1 MDGSGRWIQTLFLQ
15 KKKQKKKPADWVR
28 HQWKPIRIDK
38 SGRLLLGFAF
48 GLCRS
53 ISRHFTPTRTDSRT
67 LTPVLCLAACL
78 KREFSSCAP
87 GFPSHSA
94 GAHSSAP
101 LFFFF
106 FLEKKKKNFLQFSHF
121 RKKRG
126 SHFQHLTTRSRDKR
140 PKYPSVALNTAKKQL
155 IPVSIQPPGS
165 QPFRPES
172 QQFFFLSFWATEKRG
187 KCGSV
192 SAP

>member
-1 MDGSGRWIQTLFLQ
+1 MDGSGRWIQTLFFQ
-15 KKKQKKKPADWVR
+15 KRKKKPADWVR

-106 FLEKKKKNFLQFSHF
+106 FLEKKKNFLQFSPF

-140 PKYPSVALNTAKKQL
+140 PKYPSVALNTAKQL
-155 IPVSIQPPGS
+155 IPVVYPAARKPTIPPGITTI
-165 QPFRPES
+165 
-172 QQFFFLSFWATEKRG
+172 FFFFWATEKRG

>member
-1 MDGSGRWIQTLFLQ
+1 MANERPHTQ
-15 KKKQKKKPADWVR
+15 KKIPAEADSIKFQIPAAYFDQWTDPVDGFRLCSFKKEKKKPADWVR

-106 FLEKKKKNFLQFSHF
+106 FLEKKKT
-121 RKKRG
+121 KKL
-126 SHFQHLTTRSRDKR
+126 S
-140 PKYPSVALNTAKKQL
+140 P
-155 IPVSIQPPGS
+155 I
-165 QPFRPES
+165 
-172 QQFFFLSFWATEKRG
+172 LSFSQEKR
-187 KCGSV
+187 KPLST
-192 SAP
+192 SDDTQP